1 MVQFNIM
8 KNFGDFLDALSDSPF
23 EEEPADL
30 QTFLYDKK
38 FMGMP
43 QLSPIQEEIVER
55 GSQVYKRDALVKLF
69 GTEEAEKRWRET
81 TRDLLLV
88 LGKGSGKDMCS
99 QLICAYA
106 VHKLLC
112 LKDPAAYFNK
122 PAGDSIDIVNM
133 AINAQ
138 QAKRVFFDG
147 LVTRIKKTPWFQG
160 KYTARMNDIA
170 FDKNITVY
178 SLHSSY
184 EAAEGLNIIICVLD
198 EIDGFE
204 VEGQADAIYKA
215 LSGTVSSRFSD
226 VGKVIRLSFPRKRDG
241 HMMSAYND
249 AVNYKEVEEFSH
261 TFKLNE
267 ELEDGA
273 EGNEFTVTWQEE
285 KNLGFKYDNFYA
297 IKAPT
302 FRVNPT
308 KNIEDYKMDF
318 YSDEVDTLM
327 RVCAVPPDSDNNAF
341 FKNHEK
347 LDRVFSKDNGYQFG
361 EVVTKAQDFT
371 NYYIHI
377 DLSKVHDRTVV
388 ALGHVDKWVQVDM
401 GTINTDPKPHI
412 VVDLFR
418 VWEPTKTNPVNHT
431 EVMEFVLSLAKQ
443 FKVDL
448 VTFDQWGSANL
459 IEYLVSVGIRA
470 EKQSLGRP
478 EYQEFALVVGDERLE
493 APKDDRLMDELTHL
507 VILPDG
513 KVDHPKKNYNDISEA
528 ICGVIRNC
536 VENEIQD
543 SSLHVVTLA
552 TLHKDRLR
560 EMEAAGTMVKPE
572 MPQDI
577 MNWINGITA
586 I

>member
-1 MVQFNIM
+1 MSFT
-8 KNFGDFLDALSDSPF
+8 DFLDALDDSVF

-30 QTFLYDKK
+30 ETFLYDKR

-43 QLSPIQEEIVER
+43 KLSPIQEEIVDR
-55 GSQVYKRDALVKLF
+55 GSQVYKRDALAKLF
-69 GTEEAEKRWRET
+69 GKEEAEEIWRKT

-112 LKDPAAYFNK
+112 LKDPAGYFNK
-122 PAGDSIDIVNM
+122 PAGDAIDIVNM

-147 LVTRIKKTPWFQG
+147 LVTRIKRAPWFQG
-160 KYTARMNDIA
+160 KYSARMNDIA
-170 FDKNITVY
+170 FDKNITIY

-184 EAAEGLNIIICVLD
+184 EAAEGLNIMIAVLD

-226 VGKVIRLSFPRKRDG
+226 MGKVIRLSFPRKRDG
-241 HMMSAYND
+241 HVMTAYND
-249 AVNYKEVEEFSH
+249 AVLGSDVEEFSH

-273 EGNEFTVTWQEE
+273 EGNEFTVHWSEE
-285 KNLGFKYDNFYA
+285 TNLRYKYDNFYA

-308 KNIEDYKMDF
+308 KHISDYKMDF

-327 RVCAVPPDSDNNAF
+327 RVCAMPPDSDNNAF

-347 LDRVFSKDNGYQFG
+347 LRRIFSKENGYKG
-361 EVVTKAQDFT
+361 DINIKPEADTT
-371 NYYIHI
+371 YYIHI

-388 ALGHVDKWVQVDM
+388 AMGHVKEWVQVDM
-401 GTINTDPKPHI
+401 GGISTDPKPHI
-412 VVDLFR
+412 IIDLFR
-418 VWEPTKTNPVNHT
+418 MWEPTKDNTVNHT
-431 EVMEFVLSLAKQ
+431 EVMEFVLDLCRK

-459 IEYLVSVGIRA
+459 IEYLTSVGIRA
-470 EKQSLGRP
+470 EKQSLGRE
-478 EYQEFALVVGDERLE
+478 EYQEFGLVVGDERLE
-493 APKDDRLMDELTHL
+493 GPADDRLMDELTHL
-507 VILPDG
+507 VILPNG
-513 KVDHPKKNYNDISEA
+513 KVDHPKKNYNDTAEA
-528 ICGVIRNC
+528 VCGVIRNC
-536 VENEIQD
+536 VENESQD
-543 SSLHVVTLA
+543 SQVRVVTLE
-552 TLHKDRLR
+552 TLAKDRLR
-560 EMEAAGTMVKPE
+560 EREVNARLEQQP

-577 MNWINGITA
+577 ANWLKGIQA